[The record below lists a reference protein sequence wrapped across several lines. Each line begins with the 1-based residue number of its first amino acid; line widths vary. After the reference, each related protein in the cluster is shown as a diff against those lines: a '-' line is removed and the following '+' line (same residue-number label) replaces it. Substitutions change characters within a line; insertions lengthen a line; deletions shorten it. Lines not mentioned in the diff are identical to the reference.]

1 MHNLA
6 LLYPELQ
13 ELDGLPKAIQS
24 KFSLS
29 FPALEIRGRSFS
41 DLIKFMEFRED
52 AVFYHIPTRVTSKSR
67 GVISY
72 CVKNLSIFRIQTKGV
87 FHEI

>member
-1 MHNLA
+1 MHNIA
-6 LLYPELQ
+6 LLDPELQ

-41 DLIKFMEFRED
+41 DLIKFMEFRD
-52 AVFYHIPTRVTSKSR
+52 GAVFYHIPTRVTSKSR
-67 GVISY
+67 IVISY
-72 CVKNLSIFRIQTKGV
+72 RVTNLSMFRLQTKGI
-87 FHEI
+87 FYEI

>member
-1 MHNLA
+1 MHNIA
-6 LLYPELQ
+6 LLDPELQ

-52 AVFYHIPTRVTSKSR
+52 AVFITYQLELLQRAEE
-67 GVISY
+67 
-72 CVKNLSIFRIQTKGV
+72 LFRIA
-87 FHEI
+87 

>member
-1 MHNLA
+1 MHNIT
-6 LLYPELQ
+6 LLDLELH

-41 DLIKFMEFRED
+41 DLIKYMEFRED
-52 AVFYHIPTRVTSKSR
+52 AVFYRIPTRVTSKSR
-67 GVISY
+67 GVIAY
-72 CVKNLSIFRIQTKGV
+72 CVKNLSIFRLQTKGV
-87 FHEI
+87 FDEI